1 MPTFIHGK
9 NTGVYIDEFDLTS
22 YFTDSSFTIDN
33 DTAETTA
40 YGDTN
45 KSYLVGLRGGSLSLN
60 GMWSQTTAGS
70 DEELQALLGSTTE
83 PLITDSEGSAA
94 IGGRAVIAQANET
107 NYSITSPLSDVA
119 TISADFECT
128 TTGVTTLTFALAGG
142 VQLTAGASIAHGSL
156 GALSSVDNAASSAN
170 GGAATLHVPTNT
182 ISGGVTTIKVQ
193 HSANDSTWADL
204 ITFTNVAA
212 STKTSEIKAVTG
224 TVNRYLRATASTAGS
239 SGSIT
244 FMVAAARF

>member
-1 MPTFIHGK
+1 
-9 NTGVYIDEFDLTS
+9 
-22 YFTDSSFTIDN
+22 
-33 DTAETTA
+33 
-40 YGDTN
+40 
-45 KSYLVGLRGGSLSLN
+45 LN
-60 GMWSQTTAGS
+60 GMWSQTTDGS

-83 PLITDSEGSAA
+83 PLITVREGSAA

-128 TTGVTTLTFALAGG
+128 TTGVTNLTFALAGG

-182 ISGGVTTIKVQ
+182 VNGNTTIKVQ

-204 ITFTNVAA
+204 ITFTVVGA

-224 TVNRYLRATASTAGS
+224 TVNRYLRASASTAGS

>member
-60 GMWSQTTAGS
+60 GMWSQTTDGS

-83 PLITDSEGSAA
+83 PLITVREGSAA
-94 IGGRAVIAQANET
+94 IGGRAVLAQANET
-107 NYSITSPLSDVA
+107 NY
-119 TISADFECT
+119 
-128 TTGVTTLTFALAGG
+128 
-142 VQLTAGASIAHGSL
+142 
-156 GALSSVDNAASSAN
+156 
-170 GGAATLHVPTNT
+170 
-182 ISGGVTTIKVQ
+182 
-193 HSANDSTWADL
+193 
-204 ITFTNVAA
+204 
-212 STKTSEIKAVTG
+212 
-224 TVNRYLRATASTAGS
+224 
-239 SGSIT
+239 
-244 FMVAAARF
+244 

>member
-9 NTGVYIDEFDLTS
+9 TTGVYIDEFDLTS
-22 YFTDSSFTIDN
+22 YFTDSSLTIDN

-45 KSYLVGLRGGSLSLN
+45 KTYLVGLRGGSLSLN
-60 GMWSQTTAGS
+60 GMWSQTTDGS

-83 PLITDSEGSAA
+83 PLITVREGSAA

-128 TTGVTTLTFALAGG
+128 TTGVTNLTFALAGG

-182 ISGGVTTIKVQ
+182 VNGNTTIKVQ

-204 ITFTNVAA
+204 ITFTVVGA

-224 TVNRYLRATASTAGS
+224 TVNRYLRASASTAGS

>member
-1 MPTFIHGK
+1 MPTFVHGK
-9 NTGVYIDEFDLTS
+9 STAVYLDEFDLTS
-22 YFTDSSFTIDN
+22 YFTDSSFSIEN

-45 KSYLVGLRGGSLSLN
+45 KTYLLGIRGGTLSLS
-60 GMWSQTTAGS
+60 GMWSAGAGGS
-70 DEELQALLGSTTE
+70 DEELQEIIGSTTE
-83 PLITDSEGSAA
+83 PIITVREGAAA
-94 IGGRAVIAQANET
+94 IGSRAVIAQANET
-107 NYSITSPLSDVA
+107 NYSITNPIGDVVTVA
-119 TISADFECT
+119 ADFECT
-128 TTGVTTLTFALAGG
+128 NSDITNLTFALASG

-182 ISGGVTTIKVQ
+182 VNGNTTIKVQ
-193 HSANDSTWADL
+193 HSANDSTWAAL
-204 ITFTNVAA
+204 ISFTAVGSAGV
-212 STKTSEIKAVTG
+212 TSEIKAVTG
-224 TVNRYLRATASTAGS
+224 TVNRYLRVTASTAGS